1 MTKGVVQLV
10 IIVGIVGML
19 GFFGMQAYNSFF
31 GANPDSPEG
40 DYSFI
45 VESGDDINAI
55 SEGLLRDDV
64 AQDSFVSVSRLYKV
78 QPLFPGKYDLELPA
92 TTEEIIEQI
101 NEQSV
106 VKAQEAQD
114 NARASKAVT
123 IKEGTTVDQIAD
135 ILEEE
140 GVLESKQDFLD
151 ALVAPGLYQYA
162 FLPEP
167 LDCEY
172 GDRLNCVKYYY
183 EGFMYP
189 DTYEFFTPSTPDE
202 VTIKFL
208 NNFEAKVWNEVGGE
222 LTKTEFDK
230 AIILASVMERETGR
244 SNQVTDNDAAV
255 LAEERAKVASVF
267 YNRLGQGIPWS
278 SDPTVNYGIPNLVC
292 QQTVDLEDCV
302 FLDDPRVQSQY
313 NTYNNPGYPI
323 GPITNPQLANV
334 VAALNPA
341 VTDYLFFVADLNGVT
356 LFAETNAGHEANIVE
371 ATRINQTIN

>member
-1 MTKGVVQLV
+1 MSKGLIQTIVVLV
-10 IIVGIVGML
+10 IIGVL
-19 GFFGMQAYNSFF
+19 GFFGLSAYNSFF

-40 DYSFI
+40 EYTFVIDD
-45 VESGDDINAI
+45 GDDINAVA
-55 SEGLLRDDV
+55 ETLQEDDV

-78 QPLFPGKYDLELPA
+78 KPLIPGSYELDLPA

-106 VKAQEAQD
+106 VKAQENKA
-114 NARASKAVT
+114 NARESKSVT
-123 IKEGTTVDQIAD
+123 IKEGTTIDQLAD

-151 ALVAPGLYQYA
+151 TLVEPGLYQYA

-167 LDCEY
+167 LGCEY

-183 EGFMYP
+183 EGYMYP
-189 DTYEFFTPSTPDE
+189 DTYDFFTPSNPDE
-202 VTIKFL
+202 IIIKFL
-208 NNFEAKVWNEVGGE
+208 NNFEAKVWNEVGGQ
-222 LTKTEFDK
+222 LTKEEFDN
-230 AIILASVMERETGR
+230 AVILASVMERETGR

-302 FLDDPRVQSQY
+302 FLDDPRVQTNY

-323 GPITNPQLANV
+323 GPITNPQLANIR
-334 VAALNPA
+334 AALNPA

-356 LFAETNAGHEANIVE
+356 LFAEDGAGHEANIIE